1 MALAGLSFVISI
13 LALVQPLYMM
23 NLFDRVLASLSI
35 HTLVALT
42 GITLVLIAALSVL
55 ETHRQRALVRIGQ
68 RVDQVLGRPTF
79 DSLMR
84 ASLGVRAGMSNMI
97 YVDTVRNF
105 VSSTAVTTMFDLPFA
120 PIFVLVLW
128 LIHPYLGLATLLCC
142 AIIIVIGLWLQGA
155 RRNKLVDGLRD
166 GRRATAFADIALRNA
181 EVAVAM
187 GMQGNLRSVWQKIH
201 GDSVHKTTEVS
212 DQLSRLSGAMRGTM
226 ITFSV
231 LLLALACYLTIEGSV
246 TAGAMFATNILAMRI
261 LGPVQHALSAWDS
274 YVKAREALEN
284 LVELMR
290 LETPRLPAG
299 DALILPAPL
308 GKLTVRKLV
317 AGPPAGDRPIV
328 TSANFTLQPGST
340 LAIIGASGSG
350 KSSLTKCILGLWTPK
365 AGAVQLDDADLTQ
378 YDPETL
384 GRHLGYV
391 AQEVEFFEGTVAQNI
406 ARFGSLDDEAVIQSA
421 KSAGIH
427 ELILSLENGYNTV
440 IRPRKGILSTG
451 QRQRLAIARA
461 VYGNP
466 QLVVMDEPNSNLDA
480 DGEKALGVLLDQL
493 KQRGATTVIVAH
505 DRRLLAHVDLVLVMQ
520 KGRQIKFGERDA
532 VLEQL
537 GLST

>member
-1 MALAGLSFVISI
+1 
-13 LALVQPLYMM
+13 
-23 NLFDRVLASLSI
+23 
-35 HTLVALT
+35 
-42 GITLVLIAALSVL
+42 
-55 ETHRQRALVRIGQ
+55 
-68 RVDQVLGRPTF
+68 
-79 DSLMR
+79 
-84 ASLGVRAGMSNMI
+84 
-97 YVDTVRNF
+97 
-105 VSSTAVTTMFDLPFA
+105 
-120 PIFVLVLW
+120 
-128 LIHPYLGLATLLCC
+128 
-142 AIIIVIGLWLQGA
+142 
-155 RRNKLVDGLRD
+155 
-166 GRRATAFADIALRNA
+166 
-181 EVAVAM
+181 
-187 GMQGNLRSVWQKIH
+187 
-201 GDSVHKTTEVS
+201 
-212 DQLSRLSGAMRGTM
+212 
-226 ITFSV
+226 
-231 LLLALACYLTIEGSV
+231 
-246 TAGAMFATNILAMRI
+246 
-261 LGPVQHALSAWDS
+261 
-274 YVKAREALEN
+274 
-284 LVELMR
+284 MR

>member
-246 TAGAMFATNILAMRI
+246 TAGAMFATNLLAMRI
-261 LGPVQHALSAWDS
+261 LGPVQHALSAWYS
-274 YVKAREALEN
+274 YVKARE
-284 LVELMR
+284 
-290 LETPRLPAG
+290 
-299 DALILPAPL
+299 
-308 GKLTVRKLV
+308 
-317 AGPPAGDRPIV
+317 
-328 TSANFTLQPGST
+328 
-340 LAIIGASGSG
+340 
-350 KSSLTKCILGLWTPK
+350 GL
-365 AGAVQLDDADLTQ
+365 
-378 YDPETL
+378 
-384 GRHLGYV
+384 
-391 AQEVEFFEGTVAQNI
+391 
-406 ARFGSLDDEAVIQSA
+406 
-421 KSAGIH
+421 
-427 ELILSLENGYNTV
+427 
-440 IRPRKGILSTG
+440 
-451 QRQRLAIARA
+451 
-461 VYGNP
+461 
-466 QLVVMDEPNSNLDA
+466 
-480 DGEKALGVLLDQL
+480 
-493 KQRGATTVIVAH
+493 
-505 DRRLLAHVDLVLVMQ
+505 
-520 KGRQIKFGERDA
+520 
-532 VLEQL
+532 
-537 GLST
+537 